1 VGPRHIF
8 WAGEKAGIAAGET
21 PSHAAKVSTVIDIIG
36 EVNRVSV
43 RCTALFTQVREA
55 SGLSGIEALT
65 LCAIANATVAPT
77 VPQVGRI
84 LGHPR
89 QVIQRA
95 VRVLVDAGFV
105 QPTANPGHKRAA
117 LLTATEKGSALAQE
131 IYDSAR
137 DIASVLAENLDI
149 KSLSGVHQGLE
160 RLRDRIDEY
169 QGGGEE

>member
-1 VGPRHIF
+1 MGPRHIF

-21 PSHAAKVSTVIDIIG
+21 HSHAAKVSTVIDIIG
-36 EVNRVSV
+36 EVNRVAV
-43 RCTALFTQVREA
+43 RCTGLFTQVREA

-65 LCAIANATVAPT
+65 LCAIVNAETPPT

-105 QPTANPGHKRAA
+105 QPQVNPGHKRAA
-117 LLTATEKGSALAQE
+117 LLTGTTAGSDLAQK

-137 DIASVLAENLDI
+137 DIASVLAEDLDI

-169 QGGGEE
+169 QGGEE